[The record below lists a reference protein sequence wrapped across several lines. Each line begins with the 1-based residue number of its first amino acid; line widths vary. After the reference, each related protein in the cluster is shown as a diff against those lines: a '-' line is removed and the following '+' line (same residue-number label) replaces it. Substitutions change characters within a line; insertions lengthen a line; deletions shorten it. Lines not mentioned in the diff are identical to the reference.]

1 MRVYCHGAF
10 GAKQEGGKM
19 RVLIIEDEINAAE
32 HLSRTLKKLRPSYE
46 ILLCIESVEEAVNWF
61 SNNPSPDL
69 VCMDIQLADGLSFE
83 IFKHVSFSS
92 PVIFTTAFDK
102 YAIDAFKVN
111 SIDYLLKPI
120 HANDLA
126 IALEK
131 YEGQKLL
138 SQRADQ
144 GQIAKKV
151 SGISR
156 SPKERC
162 LIKRG
167 AHFEFV
173 KSADIAYI
181 FSEDGLTFLR
191 TFDGKKSLYSDTV
204 SNLFEELDQSVFF
217 QINRAQIVNVD
228 AISKVYPFFN
238 QRLKVQVVQ
247 NLGDQELLVSRSKV
261 TLFKEWMN
269 I

>member
-1 MRVYCHGAF
+1 MNI
-10 GAKQEGGKM
+10 
-19 RVLIIEDEINAAE
+19 LIIEDEFNAVE
-32 HLSRTLKKLRPSYE
+32 HLSRTLKKLRPDYG
-46 ILLCIESVEEAVNWF
+46 ILKSIESVEAAVNWF
-61 SNNPSPDL
+61 ATNESPDL

-83 IFKHVSFSS
+83 IFKHVSFTA

-120 HANDLA
+120 HADDLA
-126 IALEK
+126 VALEK
-131 YEGQKLL
+131 FESRTLLGQTED
-138 SQRADQ
+138 RT
-144 GQIAKKV
+144 GIREKV

-156 SPKERC
+156 SHKERC

-167 AHFEFV
+167 GHFEFV
-173 KSADIAYI
+173 KSADIAYVY
-181 FSEDGLTFLR
+181 SEDGLTFLR
-191 TFDGKKSLYSDTV
+191 TFDGKKSLYADTV

-228 AISKVYPFFN
+228 AISKVFPFFN

-247 NLGDQELLVSRSKV
+247 NLGDYELLVSRSKV
-261 TLFKEWMN
+261 ADFKAWMN
-269 I
+269 R

>member
-1 MRVYCHGAF
+1 M
-10 GAKQEGGKM
+10 
-19 RVLIIEDEINAAE
+19 
-32 HLSRTLKKLRPSYE
+32 
-46 ILLCIESVEEAVNWF
+46 
-61 SNNPSPDL
+61 PDL

-83 IFKHVSFSS
+83 IFKHVNLDA

-120 HANDLA
+120 HANDLF

-131 YEGQKLL
+131 FEDRKLM
-138 SQRADQ
+138 SQSTGPDEL
-144 GQIAKKV
+144 KEKL

-167 AHFEFV
+167 SHFEFV
-173 KSADIAYI
+173 KSADISYV
-181 FSEDGLTFLR
+181 FSEDGLTFLK
-191 TFDGKKSLYSDTV
+191 TFDGKKSLYGDTV
-204 SNLFEELDQSVFF
+204 SNLFDELDKNVFF

-238 QRLKVQVVQ
+238 QRMKVQLVQ
-247 NLGDQELLVSRSKV
+247 NMGDEELLVSRSKV
-261 TLFKEWMN
+261 AAFKDWMN
-269 I
+269 R